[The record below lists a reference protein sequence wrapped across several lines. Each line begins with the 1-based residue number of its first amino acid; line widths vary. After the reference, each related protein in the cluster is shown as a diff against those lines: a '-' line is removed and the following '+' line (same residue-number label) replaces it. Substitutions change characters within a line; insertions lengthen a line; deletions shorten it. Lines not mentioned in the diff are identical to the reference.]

1 MNLYKLPLIAG
12 AVLMAGCACAA
23 DEQSPGDSV
32 GTRAGWELAIQLS
45 DYHYDEPGL
54 DVTIWGPRLGMSAAY
69 TQTSTR
75 NWFVRVDGRVSYG
88 SLKYEG
94 SGTQDGIPDL
104 VFEVRGNVG
113 RDFFPRHNISLSP
126 YAGLGYRYLY
136 NDLQG
141 ATSTGHAGYRRYSEY
156 FYIPLGLTT
165 RFNVS
170 GKWSVSPTIEYDYF
184 ISGTQESRLSDTG
197 SGLGDAQN
205 EQSDGYG
212 YRASV
217 MLEKGAW
224 AFGPWLHYWH
234 IEDSDTV
241 SVGFGVSGMEPQNET
256 REYGL
261 ELKYRF

>member
-113 RDFFPRHNISLSP
+113 RDFFGLCQSCVRAVFEGVDVAGVEAVKPFIAGFAADAVKTAEFGNGMRACFAGTDEIKALHGYFLSP
-126 YAGLGYRYLY
+126 
-136 NDLQG
+136 
-141 ATSTGHAGYRRYSEY
+141 GHSES
-156 FYIPLGLTT
+156 PLLC
-165 RFNVS
+165 
-170 GKWSVSPTIEYDYF
+170 
-184 ISGTQESRLSDTG
+184 RL
-197 SGLGDAQN
+197 
-205 EQSDGYG
+205 
-212 YRASV
+212 
-217 MLEKGAW
+217 
-224 AFGPWLHYWH
+224 
-234 IEDSDTV
+234 
-241 SVGFGVSGMEPQNET
+241 
-256 REYGL
+256 
-261 ELKYRF
+261 